1 MKGGLR
7 KLRENIMNQ
16 SEYEG
21 YFDDIYLSSLKRKPP
36 ILKSVLLNF
45 YGVFVC
51 LWRKIVK

>member
-7 KLRENIMNQ
+7 ELRENITNQ

-45 YGVFVC
+45 YGVLVC
-51 LWRKIVK
+51 LWQKIIK